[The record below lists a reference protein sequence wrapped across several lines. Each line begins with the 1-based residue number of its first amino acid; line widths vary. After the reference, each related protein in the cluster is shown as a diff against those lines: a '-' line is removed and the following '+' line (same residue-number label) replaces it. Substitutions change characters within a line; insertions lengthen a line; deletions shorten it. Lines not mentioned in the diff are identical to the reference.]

1 MYGVGSVSGGV
12 RRCTRPDWSQPRR
25 YWQLA
30 QVFLAVIAAVPSIA
44 AAQGVGVV
52 DFDANVRI
60 EQIRV
65 EIKNPSSDQAVNGRV
80 TDAVRRTINLF
91 PGDQFS
97 RSRLDFAL
105 VAVRRQAMVA
115 KTDYAVD
122 PGATGGVVVRIAI
135 TLAGAGTARKPG
147 GMLATQSADDFP
159 VLYDSE
165 GTFVK
170 LRVEALSMYYGNNN
184 AWYGRPDVFLQGNPL
199 VSGKPAGAGYS
210 NWAEGFV
217 HTGIYGITPLSNSLY
232 VYGGFSSIQSG
243 SAGQELFTDMPRS
256 HFGVEDAFAG
266 IVGGQTSESG
276 DRLIFNASAGRQRFT
291 LGDGFLIMNTAQNG
305 EARAALQSNP
315 RWSADFLGLAQVRY
329 NNTKAEVFYLAPDEL
344 PVVDSETKLFGVNVE
359 TRLGSTLDL
368 AGSYLH
374 VPESKF
380 SYFTT
385 SQTFSRQGLSV
396 WDARFRWQPNP
407 AGQSGLFWAGEA
419 AIQTNSNF
427 PMFAT
432 GFFSEL
438 GYSFAEL
445 PWQPTASYRYGQFS
459 GDDPNTARF
468 ERWDPLYSG
477 GTGEQWVQGLNHFK
491 LFQDSNLVAHRF
503 QLRLRPS
510 AQVELVPQVWLFRA
524 DSLTNLGGNPG
535 LSFLGS
541 QALGSE
547 VNLTAKWFISRNLM
561 VQGHV
566 AATFPGQAVVQAL
579 GQRPAPWL
587 STMAFL
593 RVAY

>member
-1 MYGVGSVSGGV
+1 M
-12 RRCTRPDWSQPRR
+12 
-25 YWQLA
+25 
-30 QVFLAVIAAVPSIA
+30 AAASSIA
-44 AAQGVGVV
+44 AAQGVGGVV
-52 DFDANVRI
+52 DVDENVRI

-65 EIKNPSSDQAVNGRV
+65 EIQNPSADQAVNSRV

-105 VAVRRQAMVA
+105 VAVRRQALVA

-122 PGATGGVVVRIAI
+122 PGSTGGVVVSIKI
-135 TLAGAGTARKPG
+135 MLAGAATAKKAG
-147 GMLATQSADDFP
+147 GMLATRSVDDFP

-170 LRVEALSMYYGNNN
+170 LRLEALSMYYGNNN
-184 AWYGRPDVFLQGNPL
+184 AWYGRPDFFLQGNPL
-199 VSGKPAGAGYS
+199 VSGKPAGANYS
-210 NWAEGFV
+210 NWVEGFV
-217 HTGIYGITPLSNSLY
+217 HTGIYGIAPLSNSLY
-232 VYGGFSSIQSG
+232 AYAGFSSIQSG
-243 SAGQELFTDMPRS
+243 SAGQELFTNLPRS
-256 HFGVEDAFAG
+256 YFGVEDAFAG
-266 IVGGQTSESG
+266 IVGGQTSEAG
-276 DRLIFNASAGRQRFT
+276 DRLIFNVSAGRQRFT
-291 LGDGFLIMNTAQNG
+291 LGDGFLVMNTAQNG
-305 EARAALQSNP
+305 QMRAALQSNP

-344 PVVDSETKLFGVNVE
+344 PVVDFGTKLFGINVE
-359 TRLGSTLDL
+359 TKLGNTFDL
-368 AGSYLH
+368 AGSYLYA
-374 VPESKF
+374 PESKF

-385 SQTFSRQGLSV
+385 SQTFSRQGLNV

-407 AGQSGLFWAGEA
+407 AGMSGLFWAGEA
-419 AIQTNSNF
+419 AVQTNSNF

-438 GYSFAEL
+438 GYGFAEL
-445 PWQPTASYRYGQFS
+445 PWRPTVSYRYAQFS
-459 GDDPNTARF
+459 GDNPSTARF

-510 AQVELVPQVWLFRA
+510 AQVELVPQFWLFRA

-547 VNLTAKWFISRNLM
+547 VNLTAKWFISRNVL

-566 AATFPGQAVVQAL
+566 AATFPGQAVVLAL
-579 GQRPAPWL
+579 GQKPSPWL